1 MGQHGSPG
9 DSSCD
14 CCPSSHMYSWN
25 RCPHQQLR
33 AGFWTCG
40 MKALDEQGEASVL
53 RWHHVSYVKA
63 IPHTPRG
70 VVEMSVN
77 IKPLSKAGFII
88 PITFPNS
95 PSHILIKL
103 SCLTSKKTDGS

>member
-1 MGQHGSPG
+1 
-9 DSSCD
+9 
-14 CCPSSHMYSWN
+14 
-25 RCPHQQLR
+25 
-33 AGFWTCG
+33 

-88 PITFPNS
+88 PITVPNS